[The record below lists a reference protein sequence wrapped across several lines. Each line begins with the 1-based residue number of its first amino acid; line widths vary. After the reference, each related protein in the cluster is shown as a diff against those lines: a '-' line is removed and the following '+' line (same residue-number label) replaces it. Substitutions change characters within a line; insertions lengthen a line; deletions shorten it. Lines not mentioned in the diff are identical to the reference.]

1 MPRNMR
7 ASIYRQTPKINV
19 RRRSTRWLSAWKL
32 WNLLLG
38 ELRKSN
44 GSLHFQVSNSAFVR
58 GGLFILQSLKICFF
72 ASVIQLYLVSE
83 RCGKRREKEDPDFR
97 HKTCV
102 VYCDILLPLTQ
113 TCIQIRD
120 NCLVV
125 KAFELSRQFPFV
137 LTIQK
142 MLNPTGARST
152 AIFVERDR
160 IIRRIWQKTIEV
172 RLRQEHFGIE

>member
-1 MPRNMR
+1 MTFCMKVFRFAARR
-7 ASIYRQTPKINV
+7 AEKKQRFVAFPGFKFGFCSGWSVHSPK
-19 RRRSTRWLSAWKL
+19 SQ
-32 WNLLLG
+32 NLFL
-38 ELRKSN
+38 
-44 GSLHFQVSNSAFVR
+44 
-58 GGLFILQSLKICFF
+58 FF

-125 KAFELSRQFPFV
+125 RAFELSRQFPFV

-160 IIRRIWQKTIEV
+160 IIRRI
-172 RLRQEHFGIE
+172 